1 MLLHR
6 LTHMLSCQ
14 DASRL
19 LSQMQDRPLFVREWV
34 KLRLHLAV
42 CNACSRFAEQLRF
55 LRRAMKAYRG

>member
-19 LSQMQDRPLFVREWV
+19 LSQMQDRPLFLGERV

-42 CNACSRFAEQLRF
+42 CNACSRFAAQLRF